1 MDRISLHPG
10 AFLAVKYSPTSP
22 FMMSPTLRLLF
33 ATGTALVSTVAI
45 TAAEPAMIAKARA
58 FLGTEAAL
66 NAVKSV
72 HFVGTLVTA
81 DPAAPAK
88 QTRAAV
94 EIFFQNPERQRIQ
107 ATSDKNIEVTALD
120 GYDAWQRIQDLAN
133 PTNWQVKLLGVDQI
147 KRLRAGTWESLGFFR
162 GIESHGGH
170 LEDQGSVTV
179 DGIAC
184 QKIAFVYA
192 PNIIFYRSFDK
203 ATGRLVY
210 TETESGGTQREQG
223 EVIVSGVR
231 FPKTII
237 TANKNAA
244 GQIQT
249 ITLNFE
255 KITVNE
261 AMPASLFAVPVF
273 SPK

>member
-1 MDRISLHPG
+1 MIFPSLRHLL
-10 AFLAVKYSPTSP
+10 ATSAALFLSAV
-22 FMMSPTLRLLF
+22 
-33 ATGTALVSTVAI
+33 GV
-45 TAAEPAMIAKARA
+45 AAEPAIIAKARA
-58 FLGTEAAL
+58 FLGQEAAL

-81 DPAAPAK
+81 DPTDPAK

-94 EIFFQNPERQRIQ
+94 EIFFQTPEKQRIQ

-133 PTNWQVKLLGVDQI
+133 PTKWQVKLLGADQI
-147 KRLRAGTWESLGFFR
+147 KRLRAGTWETLGFFR
-162 GIESHGGH
+162 GIERHGGR
-170 LEDQGSVTV
+170 LEDQGSATI
-179 DGIAC
+179 DGLAC
-184 QKIAFVYA
+184 QKVAFIYA
-192 PNIIFYRSFDK
+192 PNIFFVRYFDQ

-223 EVIVSGVR
+223 ETIVTGVR

-237 TANKNAA
+237 TANKNSA
-244 GQIQT
+244 GQTQT

-255 KITVNE
+255 KITTNE
-261 AMPASLFAVPVF
+261 TMPETLFAVPDLSV
-273 SPK
+273 K